1 MLFNPLAL
9 IIQRGELSALYGI
22 RAWTRYQENTHRVG
36 LIPALGYLHYIGF
49 VFSCQ
54 WLDHCRLA
62 LNMTQ
67 HSALMFALFDHIAR
81 SAMAVDLHF
90 FASSHQCSVRCFLT
104 LLS

>member
-22 RAWTRYQENTHRVG
+22 RAWIGYQENTLRAG

-54 WLDHCRLA
+54 CLDHCRLA
-62 LNMTQ
+62 LNMTYYC
-67 HSALMFALFDHIAR
+67 ALMLALFDGVA
-81 SAMAVDLHF
+81 
-90 FASSHQCSVRCFLT
+90 
-104 LLS
+104 